1 MSIMFGFPTIAGT
14 RMNIPTSPISIL
26 KRNNLGA
33 FLNSKPSQAQI
44 AEKEKFLAEQDLQL
58 SQSNFVKYIQ
68 NLQSKSNK
76 ESAQQAQAQNIKNRV
91 CKYV

>member
-33 FLNSKPSQAQI
+33 FLNSKPSQAQ
-44 AEKEKFLAEQDLQL
+44 
-58 SQSNFVKYIQ
+58 
-68 NLQSKSNK
+68 
-76 ESAQQAQAQNIKNRV
+76 NIKNRV